1 MAQKRIIPFGYTVR
15 NGRTVIDPDEAE
27 CIREIFNDYIN
38 GASLKEI
45 AERLT
50 ANRVPFTVKN
60 CCWGKA
66 RVARIIENAGYAG
79 SGDYDPII
87 GEEVYELALECK
99 RARQTRCSAGF
110 SREID
115 LIRPHVK
122 CEKCGHPMVRRIAN
136 NCRIREAW
144 LCQNPECGATIR
156 IGDADLIERIRILM
170 NRIIDNASLMIPRPK
185 EKKNKDSAFTRLRN
199 EIDQETAAGSPDED
213 RILELISQAAAIEYR
228 ENNGREA
235 VIARLARQRVSM
247 MLPQEQF
254 NESYFSEL
262 VKTVLL
268 RESGTVRI
276 ITVTDA
282 EIPEGENET

>member
-15 NGRTVIDPDEAE
+15 NGRTVIEPDEAK
-27 CIREIFNDYIN
+27 CIRDIFRDYIN

-50 ANRVPFTVKN
+50 VNRVPFTVKN

-79 SGDYDPII
+79 SGEYDPII
-87 GEEVYELALECK
+87 GEETYELALECK
-99 RARQTRCSAGF
+99 KARQTRCATVA

-115 LIRPHVK
+115 IIRSRVK
-122 CEKCGHPMVRRIAN
+122 CEKCGHPMMRRVSN

-144 LCQNPECGATIR
+144 FCQNPECGAAIR
-156 IGDADLIERIRILM
+156 IGDTDLIERIRILM
-170 NRIIDNASLMIPRPK
+170 NRIIDNANLMIPTTK
-185 EKKNKDSAFTRLRN
+185 EKKKKDTAFARFRN
-199 EIDQETAAGSPDED
+199 EIDQATAGGSPDED
-213 RILELISQAAAIEYR
+213 RILELISQAAATEYR

-235 VIARLARQRVSM
+235 VIARLARQRVS
-247 MLPQEQF
+247 F

-268 RESGTVRI
+268 GESGSVRI
-276 ITVTDA
+276 ITVTDT